1 MITID
6 HGYAIQYL
14 SSNNVISYYS
24 INENEDWVLGG
35 EESEATIF
43 SEESEA
49 KRVVDEEGLSRFT
62 IGKVKVV
69 EVTRATVFYEHPIT
83 DKQLAK
89 LKSIVND

>member
-14 SSNNVISYYS
+14 SSNNEISYYN
-24 INENEDWVLGG
+24 INDNGDLVLGAD
-35 EESEATIF
+35 ESEASIF
-43 SEESEA
+43 SEQSEA
-49 KRVVDEEGLSRFT
+49 QRVYDEDMASLVV
-62 IGKVKVV
+62 GKIKII